1 MTELVGKGKP
11 FHSALDLALGSLPE
25 KASPEQVVNHLLKL
39 GVKPQELIDRRM
51 DQAIGAPLIP
61 RERTVK
67 LKKPDNKG
75 RTEIVEPYFETTSV
89 KGAKS
94 IPRSMVAELASKNPA
109 PAIHE
114 KVLGKISDS
123 EFFQKA
129 NEIAEDYYGVPYGK
143 LNHEEQMKVESD
155 INENTAHHQGL
166 TLPGGENYREML
178 IKAPEAK
185 DLFEGVGAHFGGE
198 RGILAS
204 MRLKDR
210 IGPGDMGYTLVNMRS
225 GNKSQHYNTEQEARE
240 AMQSMPESMRPM
252 LFIQH
257 TRGPNKKLLHLEELQ
272 SDWHQQGREHGYIN
286 PEEDWRII
294 KKLIRNEPLSQEENN
309 TRLSSLHGPKV
320 PDAPF
325 KKNWEEMALKR
336 LIHHAAEKGYHGIVV
351 TPGAEQADR
360 YGLAEHVGELVHWRD
375 GDEIG
380 LSAVTP
386 NGRDIFSQEYVKSSE
401 LKKLVGKDLA
411 EKIINGE
418 GYSNSK
424 FGFDLSNG
432 EKAIRG
438 PDLQVGGEGMKG
450 FYDKKVPN
458 ILNGIGKKYGVKTEL
473 NGHTIKKFSANNP
486 NNLTLP
492 GQTAKPAP
500 TTQLHHFPITEEM
513 RQDVLT
519 NGLPLYAEGGGVP
532 EQHRA
537 RFNQVKSEIE
547 ARVKI
552 NDEYEKQMSRLPLEQ
567 IMPFQEWLKTRV
579 QHKAEGGNVQPSV
592 NHMRMALMSNGK
604 FPYTDLQNIGAEE
617 APSMGV
623 KAYVNPDHGNAM
635 SPGGVSMNNQQ
646 LPIGGID
653 MNTQQPGQ
661 QMMPQMQQPAGQVA
675 PSPLSAGQSS
685 PGQQQPSNILQMT
698 PQGQAMNAMTPPKQM
713 AQGGS
718 LHYRK
723 SRALKQSEIDAMAE
737 RMSRQMA
744 QLENPNKKTL
754 KQLKREQ
761 NLPINIK
768 SVGTKNTQPIIDFQK
783 LKGASTVGVPGD
795 PSRGGLLPSK
805 KVNPRYGMNMPQAG
819 ELLSGI
825 GTTQLEHDIPLFGG
839 YDYGAYGGPDA
850 WASDLGASAGMFN
863 VVKGLHK
870 ENPDQDIYGHYHK
883 MTPDSLNHA
892 VHMLDAVMHYHQPHK
907 SGANRISYLNHLMQN
922 VKTTT
927 DKNDIPY
934 PEFPGFENPEDVM
947 LHGTM
952 NSGMRKKI
960 INLLGTEKHFPGGKQ
975 KLNDIIFAISH
986 PELRNIETGAGGSAI
1001 IKFDPSRD
1009 LKTSLSEHPTY
1020 AHDIPSSLVGR
1031 TRYITPAKILAPR
1044 SMQNAERE
1052 IKAMGKKVVPFN
1064 QAKMNIIR
1072 EPFDEQYINQMG
1084 AYEQAMKKRL
1094 GYKSGGKVKETTNLD
1109 TMKLQLMRK
1118 PKKAK

>member
-11 FHSALDLALGSLPE
+11 FHSALDKAAGVLKRKVGTGAEFMKELMSLP
-25 KASPEQVVNHLLKL
+25 
-39 GVKPQELIDRRM
+39 GIKPTELQERGL
-51 DQAIGAPLIP
+51 
-61 RERTVK
+61 
-67 LKKPDNKG
+67 
-75 RTEIVEPYFETTSV
+75 TEIMGMPKMTHEQFMAALN
-89 KGAKS
+89 AK
-94 IPRSMVAELASKNPA
+94 PA
-109 PAIHE
+109 PAIEE
-114 KVLGKISDS
+114 KVFKQNPSDK
-123 EFFQKA
+123 EWFEEVQRKA
-129 NEIAEDYYGVPYGK
+129 LYEYGRPYGE
-143 LNHEEQMKVESD
+143 LDHEQQRDVERYTD
-155 INENTAHHQGL
+155 RDNTYHGDY

-178 IKAPEAK
+178 IKAPKGAEQ
-185 DLFEGVGAHFGGE
+185 FPGVGGHFGGE
-198 RGILAS
+198 PNILAS

-210 IGPGDMGYTLVNMRS
+210 
-225 GNKSQHYNTEQEARE
+225 K
-240 AMQSMPESMRPM
+240 
-252 LFIQH
+252 
-257 TRGPNKKLLHLEELQ
+257 GPNGEKLLHLEELQ
-272 SDWHQQGREHGYIN
+272 SDWHQKGREKGYKLQ
-286 PEEDWRII
+286 PEQTAPMDSEYRSLVHKNADARSAG
-294 KKLIRNEPLSQEENN
+294 REPE
-309 TRLSSLHGPKV
+309 PKDV
-320 PDAPF
+320 ERARQLEAELAKADSTNIPDAPF

-336 LIHHAAEKGYHGIVV
+336 LIHHAAEKGYHGVVV
-351 TPGAEQADR
+351 TPGMEQAKRYNLGDR
-360 YGLAEHVGELVHWRD
+360 LHRIQLVSPNKDNLNNSIFTGYPKEGNQVINRQINTPEELH
-375 GDEIG
+375 ELIG
-380 LSAVTP
+380 KEV
-386 NGRDIFSQEYVKSSE
+386 
-401 LKKLVGKDLA
+401 A
-411 EKIINGE
+411 EKLMQQKKGAHLRKLE
-418 GYSNSK
+418 GV
-424 FGFDLSNG
+424 DL
-432 EKAIRG
+432 E
-438 PDLQVGGEGMKG
+438 VGGEGMKG

-458 ILNGIGKKYGVKTEL
+458 IMNSIGKKYGVKTQLGGHRL
-473 NGHTIKKFSANNP
+473 NGLPEDYGNAVERLGIAHIPMAQ
-486 NNLTLP
+486 LTP
-492 GQTAKPAP
+492 EQNQKIAETADKR
-500 TTQLHHFPITEEM
+500 LHHFPITEEM

-698 PQGQAMNAMTPPKQM
+698 RQGQAMNAMTPPKQM

-723 SRALKQSEIDAMAE
+723 SRPLKQSEIDAMAE

-754 KQLKREQ
+754 KQLEREQ

-975 KLNDIIFAISH
+975 KLDDIIFAISH

-1064 QAKMNIIR
+1064 QAQMNIIR